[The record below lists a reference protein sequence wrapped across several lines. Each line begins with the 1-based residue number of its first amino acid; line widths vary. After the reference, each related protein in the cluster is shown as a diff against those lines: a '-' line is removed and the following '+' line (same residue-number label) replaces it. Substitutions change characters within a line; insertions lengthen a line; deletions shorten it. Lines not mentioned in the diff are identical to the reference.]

1 MKRSS
6 ITALGL
12 AIVLA
17 LVVGLTGSAMADD
30 DLSLERGIAQFQAGR
45 FAAAIAPLA
54 AAHAADPSD
63 LDTQLLLGIT
73 YYRLDDLAH
82 ARPLLVAAAASP
94 DPETRDSARIFLG
107 LIAEAD
113 GDLRA
118 AHGYYDVVARGS
130 SDLAD
135 SARGLRDHDSADR
148 FSAIVALRPEV
159 DSNVP
164 LLASTAMPTGGSTLD
179 TDLFVLG
186 DASVRPFR
194 RFPLV
199 LEQAVSF
206 RKQARLVDYDT
217 LASATGARW
226 AHRGDVYRAQLGYR
240 LDASTLGGA
249 KYLVGHAGE
258 VSARRAITGGQGWLG
273 PLGLAATYQ
282 LAQRSYAPAEYAGYT
297 GVTHTATAR
306 LSWLA
311 AAYEVEV
318 GYVFVRELTDDAA
331 LSATT
336 HGGQVL
342 ARLNLATGVDL
353 RLSGVVADRR
363 YDPAALGRHDVS
375 VRGDASLYLDLWPHV
390 GAVLG
395 GSLLE
400 NASSAMDQGYTKWTA
415 YLGLV
420 LATAP

>member
-1 MKRSS
+1 MNRPS
-6 ITALGL
+6 ILALALGLALGL
-12 AIVLA
+12 AIV
-17 LVVGLTGSAMADD
+17 VGLAGPALADD
-30 DLSLERGIAQFQAGR
+30 DLSLERGIAQFQAGQ

-63 LDTQLLLGIT
+63 LDTQLLLGIA
-73 YYRLDDLAH
+73 YYRLEDLAR
-82 ARPLLVAAAASP
+82 ARPLLVAAARSP

-118 AHGYYDVVARGS
+118 AHGYYDVVARGA

-135 SARGLRDHDSADR
+135 SARSLRDHDRGER

-199 LEQAVSF
+199 LEQSLSF
-206 RKQARLVDYDT
+206 RKQARLVEFDT
-217 LASATGARW
+217 LASATSARW
-226 AHRGDVYRAQLGYR
+226 AHRDDVYRAQLGYR
-240 LDASTLGGA
+240 LDVSTLGGA
-249 KYLVGHAGE
+249 QYLVGHAGE
-258 VSARRAITGGQGWLG
+258 ASARRAIAGSF
-273 PLGLAATYQ
+273 GLAATYQ

-311 AAYEVEV
+311 QAYEVEV
-318 GYVFVRELTDDAA
+318 GYVFARELTDDAA

-336 HGGQVL
+336 QGGQVV
-342 ARLNLATGVDL
+342 ARINLASGADL
-353 RLSGVVADRR
+353 RLFGVVADRR
-363 YDPAALGRHDVS
+363 YDPAALGRHDVT
-375 VRGDASLYLDLWPHV
+375 VRGDASLYLDLWSHV